1 MNSRFRPPLLR
12 FSDFLRLFSSSSRP
26 FEFRLTRWRYAKG
39 PSSPVANTL
48 LGDAIVDRTL
58 CVRAKWFV
66 GWPGSTFS
74 NQITLSRHYALGT
87 NASNNYYYNARGVF
101 PRLDDGR
108 LIRDAYDRRER
119 PGKKRREA
127 ESPADWR
134 RVPRRRPAAA

>member
-1 MNSRFRPPLLR
+1 MAKESNSTHRSAKANSR
-12 FSDFLRLFSSSSRP
+12 
-26 FEFRLTRWRYAKG
+26 EFT
-39 PSSPVANTL
+39 SL

-87 NASNNYYYNARGVF
+87 NASNYYYNARGVF

-119 PGKKRREA
+119 PGKKRREP

-134 RVPRRRPAAA
+134 RVPRRRPAGAA

>member
-1 MNSRFRPPLLR
+1 M
-12 FSDFLRLFSSSSRP
+12 
-26 FEFRLTRWRYAKG
+26 
-39 PSSPVANTL
+39 
-48 LGDAIVDRTL
+48 
-58 CVRAKWFV
+58 

-119 PGKKRREA
+119 PGKKRRGP
-127 ESPADWR
+127 ESPAEWR
-134 RVPRRRPAAA
+134 RGPRRRPNLESA

>member
-1 MNSRFRPPLLR
+1 MKLLAVSLVAAAATSSNHTAVYGVHPPGLGAGV
-12 FSDFLRLFSSSSRP
+12 FSGLM
-26 FEFRLTRWRYAKG
+26 
-39 PSSPVANTL
+39 
-48 LGDAIVDRTL
+48 
-58 CVRAKWFV
+58 

-87 NASNNYYYNARGVF
+87 NASNYYYNARGVF

-119 PGKKRREA
+119 PGKKRRGP

-134 RVPRRRPAAA
+134 RVPRRRPAAAA

>member
-1 MNSRFRPPLLR
+1 M
-12 FSDFLRLFSSSSRP
+12 
-26 FEFRLTRWRYAKG
+26 
-39 PSSPVANTL
+39 
-48 LGDAIVDRTL
+48 
-58 CVRAKWFV
+58 

-119 PGKKRREA
+119 PGKKRRGPE
-127 ESPADWR
+127 
-134 RVPRRRPAAA
+134 